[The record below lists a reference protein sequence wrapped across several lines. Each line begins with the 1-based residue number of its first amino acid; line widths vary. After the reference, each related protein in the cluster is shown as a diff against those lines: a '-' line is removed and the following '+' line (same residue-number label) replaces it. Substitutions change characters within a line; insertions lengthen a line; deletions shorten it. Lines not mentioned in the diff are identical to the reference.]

1 MAAPRCA
8 IALLLLASS
17 LNASEPEACATVD
30 EEDAGDARGGRYT
43 FSARVP
49 NWRVGAR
56 LRVHVALEHS
66 DGSNAA
72 NCDASCSKADDLQD
86 ACRFCKCAACPHCTI
101 GTGPVIGVGCYVPG
115 QIVSCSNA
123 RAVQHE
129 DYGVV
134 VLHLGSPSL
143 APDHRF
149 GCTVAAPASAKHTM
163 PEIECLDY
171 LAGPPLPP
179 SPPAPAPPLP
189 LPPPPPPPPVPQP
202 PSVVSH
208 PPPTRTQPPN
218 PSPRAYYGGT
228 IRVQPPPPA
237 PPSWVQYAHECTH
250 LLRAPNVEAI
260 SSAAFQITPAL
271 SAQPTPRCEHGL
283 QIRTEYKR
291 GAGTW
296 HAISPRKVANSPG
309 PERWQVD
316 NLRCGDSAET
326 RCSFRVRPA
335 GWGESSKPSLA
346 VSGLLL
352 PTPASRAARLEA
364 ALRFGKSGTV
374 CARCSTDQA
383 KFVAD
388 IVTVLRL
395 PSSNFVR
402 IIEVREVQGAAAIV
416 FDLQPTST
424 RSSDVLASQLA
435 SILPQPRSKIFG
447 GDITQYLDRTGA
459 GGGLIRLTAE
469 GIVKMIQLPEPG
481 VAIVIK
487 EESDGPSALSYLALI
502 ILLMALLAVLVA
514 YVKGMTW
521 DEVQARL
528 KALSWAEV
536 QAYAKD
542 ISWEDI
548 QGRVS
553 YCWDETQGR
562 VSDLLAR
569 WQGGGSAHHTKLPTE
584 DEVSFAPITELTI
597 PEDASEPD
605 TSMDPS
611 EQFPPGLPQLR
622 PPPPQADPKMA
633 LEVQLSPV
641 RRGEEEGGN
650 IRQGMLYGAE
660 EDEALQR
667 ARRLIAAIGGDS
679 VAEPEPESAT
689 ARTECGSEL
698 TPASLSFPS
707 TDVPLDHTGF
717 VVDLMVEPV
726 DSREIVS
733 EHDGAT
739 LTRL

>member
-1 MAAPRCA
+1 MTAPRCA

-17 LNASEPEACATVD
+17 LNASEPEPCATVD
-30 EEDAGDARGGRYT
+30 EEAPSDARGGRFT

-72 NCDASCSKADDLQD
+72 NCDASCSKADDLED

-101 GTGPVIGVGCYVPG
+101 GLGQLIGVGCYVPG
-115 QIVSCSNA
+115 QIASCSNA
-123 RAVQHE
+123 RAVQRE

-149 GCTVAAPASAKHTM
+149 GCTVTAPASAKHTM

-171 LAGPPLPP
+171 LVGPPLPP
-179 SPPAPAPPLP
+179 SPPAPAPPPP

-208 PPPTRTQPPN
+208 PPPTSKQPPN

-250 LLRAPNVEAI
+250 LLRAPDVEAI
-260 SSAAFQITPAL
+260 SSAAFQITPAP
-271 SAQPTPRCEHGL
+271 SAEPVPRCEHGL
-283 QIRTEYKR
+283 QIKTEYKR

-296 HAISPRKVANSPG
+296 HGITVRKVANFPG

-316 NLRCGDSAET
+316 NLRCGESAET
-326 RCSFRVRPA
+326 RCNFRIRPA
-335 GWGESSKPSLA
+335 GWGESSKPSVA

-352 PTPASRAARLEA
+352 PTPAGRAARLEA

-388 IVTVLRL
+388 IATVLRL

-459 GGGLIRLTAE
+459 GGGLIRLTA
-469 GIVKMIQLPEPG
+469 GGMAKTIQLPEPG

-487 EESDGPSALSYLALI
+487 EESDGPSALSYLALV
-502 ILLMALLAVLVA
+502 ILLTALLAVLVA

-521 DEVQARL
+521 DEVQTHL
-528 KALSWAEV
+528 KGLSWDEV
-536 QAYAKD
+536 QAYAKG
-542 ISWEDI
+542 ISWNEI
-548 QGRVS
+548 QGRAS
-553 YCWDETQGR
+553 Y
-562 VSDLLAR
+562 LLGR
-569 WQGGGSAHHTKLPTE
+569 WQGGGGAHHVKLPTE
-584 DEVSFAPITELTI
+584 DVVSFAPITELTI
-597 PEDASEPD
+597 PDDASEPD
-605 TSMDPS
+605 TSLDPS

-622 PPPPQADPKMA
+622 PPPPQADPQMA
-633 LEVQLSPV
+633 PEVQLSPA
-641 RRGEEEGGN
+641 RRGEEEGGT
-650 IRQGMLYGAE
+650 E

-667 ARRLIAAIGGDS
+667 ARRLIAAIGGGS
-679 VAEPEPESAT
+679 VADPGPESDDI
-689 ARTECGSEL
+689 ARKECGSEL
-698 TPASLSFPS
+698 APASLSFPS

-717 VVDLMVEPV
+717 VVDLMVEPI